1 VAEPKPFGISKR
13 AVWEAH
19 QAVKANRG
27 AAGVDRQSLEGF
39 EHDLTNNLY
48 TLWNRLA
55 SGSYFPPPVLMVEI
69 PKRGGGTRRLGVPT
83 VSDRIAQMVTLSE
96 VLPSRRRLAASDSRK
111 RSQISLNDYR
121 TNRKRSL
128 DDVQRRIEKHLTP
141 FFGNRR
147 MTSITTVDIRAYI
160 AARQEE
166 TTVFRKAYTFTAP
179 DGSPRNVPEQR
190 RTVAGVS
197 NSEINR
203 ELTALKRMF
212 NLAIQAGKLLQ
223 KPHIPFLKED
233 NVRVGFFER
242 EQFLSVLQRLP
253 EPVRPV
259 ATFAYITG
267 WRIDSEVLS
276 LEWRQVDFSAGEV
289 RFDPGRTKNGEGR
302 TFPMTR
308 DLREVLDHQRA
319 ITEILQRRHKVV
331 CRSVFHRAGRPIKS
345 FRVAFRTACVKAGCP
360 GRVLH
365 DFRRTAV
372 RNLVRAGIP
381 ERVAM
386 QMTGHKT
393 RSVFERY
400 NIVSAGDLRD
410 AGKRLD
416 AVAGTI
422 SGTIGQIQPA
432 RSKT

>member
-1 VAEPKPFGISKR
+1 MGELKQRGQIWWIRYYKNGRRYEESAGSTKESDAKSLLRLREGDIERGVAITPKVGRIRFD
-13 AVWEAH
+13 E
-19 QAVKANRG
+19 AVKD
-27 AAGVDRQSLEGF
+27 V
-39 EHDLTNNLY
+39 
-48 TLWNRLA
+48 
-55 SGSYFPPPVLMVEI
+55 V
-69 PKRGGGTRRLGVPT
+69 
-83 VSDRIAQMVTLSE
+83 
-96 VLPSRRRLAASDSRK
+96 
-111 RSQISLNDYR
+111 NDYR

-128 DDVQRRIEKHLTP
+128 DDVERRIERHLKP

-147 MTSITTVDIRAYI
+147 MASITTADIREYI
-160 AARQEE
+160 DSRQKE
-166 TTVFRKAYTFTAP
+166 TTVVRRAFTFTAR
-179 DGSPRNVPEQR
+179 DGTPRQVPEQR
-190 RTVAGVS
+190 RTITGVS
-197 NSEINR
+197 NGEINR

-223 KPHIPFLKED
+223 KPHIPLLKED

-242 EQFLSVLQRLP
+242 DQFLAVLAHLA
-253 EPVRPV
+253 EPVRLA
-259 ATFAYITG
+259 ATFAYLTG

-276 LEWRQVDFSAGEV
+276 LEWRQVDFGAGEV
-289 RFDPGRTKNGEGR
+289 RLDPGKTKNGEGR

-308 DLREVLDHQRA
+308 ELREVLEQQRA
-319 ITEILQRRHKVV
+319 ITENLQRQRKVV
-331 CRSVFHRAGRPIKS
+331 CPRVFHRSGRPIKS
-345 FRVAFRTACVKAGCP
+345 FRVAFRSACVEAGCP

-410 AGKRLD
+410 AARRLD
-416 AVAGTI
+416 DASTTT
-422 SGTIGQIQPA
+422 SGAASYGLPA
-432 RSKT
+432 PSKGRN

>member
-1 VAEPKPFGISKR
+1 MRAWAYSLPGSRETRKELAMGQLKRRGQTWWIRYYRNGRRFEESSGSKKESDAKSLLRLREGDIERGVAVTPKVGRIRFD
-13 AVWEAH
+13 E
-19 QAVKANRG
+19 AVKD
-27 AAGVDRQSLEGF
+27 V
-39 EHDLTNNLY
+39 
-48 TLWNRLA
+48 
-55 SGSYFPPPVLMVEI
+55 I
-69 PKRGGGTRRLGVPT
+69 
-83 VSDRIAQMVTLSE
+83 
-96 VLPSRRRLAASDSRK
+96 
-111 RSQISLNDYR
+111 NDYR

-128 DDVQRRIEKHLTP
+128 DDVERRIEKHLTP

-147 MTSITTVDIRAYI
+147 MTSITTADIREYI
-160 AARQEE
+160 DSRQKA
-166 TTVFRKAYTFTAP
+166 TTVARKAFTFTAR
-179 DGSPRNVPEQR
+179 DGTPRHVPEQR

-197 NSEINR
+197 NGEINR

-276 LEWRQVDFSAGEV
+276 LEWRQVDFGAGEV
-289 RFDPGRTKNGEGR
+289 RLDPGRTKNGEGR

-308 DLREVLDHQRA
+308 DLRELLDHQRA
-319 ITEILQRRHKVV
+319 ITENLQRRKKVV
-331 CRSVFHRAGRPIKS
+331 CRSVFHRAGQPIKS
-345 FRVAFRTACVKAGCP
+345 FRVAFRSACTEAGCP

-372 RNLVRAGIP
+372 RNFVRAGIP

-400 NIVSAGDLRD
+400 NIVSAGDLRE
-410 AGKRLD
+410 AAKRLD
-416 AVAGTI
+416 AATGTI
-422 SGTIGQIQPA
+422 SGTIEQIQPA
-432 RSKT
+432 RSKV

>member
-1 VAEPKPFGISKR
+1 MGELKR
-13 AVWEAH
+13 
-19 QAVKANRG
+19 RG
-27 AAGVDRQSLEGF
+27 QIWWIRYYKNGRRHEES
-39 EHDLTNNLY
+39 
-48 TLWNRLA
+48 
-55 SGSYFPPPVLMVEI
+55 SGSTKEGEAKSLLRLREGDIERGVAVT
-69 PKRGGGTRRLGVPT
+69 PKVG
-83 VSDRIAQMVTLSE
+83 RIRFDEAVAD
-96 VLPSRRRLAASDSRK
+96 V
-111 RSQISLNDYR
+111 LNDYR

-128 DDVQRRIEKHLTP
+128 DDVERRIEKHLKP

-147 MTSITTVDIRAYI
+147 MVSVTTADIREYI
-160 AARQEE
+160 ASRQKE
-166 TTVFRKAYTFTAP
+166 TSVARKAYSFTAS
-179 DGSPRNVPEQR
+179 DGTARHVPEQR
-190 RTVAGVS
+190 RTIVGVS
-197 NSEINR
+197 NGEINR

-223 KPHIPFLKED
+223 KPHIPLLKED

-242 EQFLSVLQRLP
+242 DQFLAVLARLP
-253 EPVRPV
+253 DPVQPA

-276 LEWRQVDFSAGEV
+276 LEWRQVDFGAGEV
-289 RFDPGRTKNGEGR
+289 RLDPGKTKNGEGR

-308 DLREVLDHQRA
+308 DLREVLEGQKA
-319 ITEILQRRHKVV
+319 ITENLQRQCKVV
-331 CRSVFHRAGRPIKS
+331 CPRVFHRSGRPIKS
-345 FRVAFRTACVKAGCP
+345 FRVAFRTACAGAGCP

-400 NIVSAGDLRD
+400 NIVSAGDLRE

-416 AVAGTI
+416 AATGTI
-422 SGTIGQIQPA
+422 SGTIEQNR
-432 RSKT
+432 RSWSKVKNPQVLVRQ